1 MRGKRTEFGRE
12 DAFVVDG
19 SLGVRHDVVDV
30 LRRRQSDLL
39 TSFVNPRILSTK
51 HKAKQNKTKQN
62 KTKNTLEQEKKM
74 SVIMCVFIIHQKTKK
89 VYKHKTA
96 GSEKERRKVNANILR
111 LRNQRAIC
119 QQRTRH
125 VKITEKVSNAFF
137 ALFLMG

>member
-51 HKAKQNKTKQN
+51 HKAKQNKTK
-62 KTKNTLEQEKKM
+62 NTLEQEKKM

-96 GSEKERRKVNANILR
+96 ESQKERRKVNAERANILR

>member
-51 HKAKQNKTKQN
+51 HKAKQNKTKQ
-62 KTKNTLEQEKKM
+62 KKKY
-74 SVIMCVFIIHQKTKK
+74 V
-89 VYKHKTA
+89 
-96 GSEKERRKVNANILR
+96 
-111 LRNQRAIC
+111 
-119 QQRTRH
+119 RTREENVCDYVCVH
-125 VKITEKVSNAFF
+125 HSSKNEKS
-137 ALFLMG
+137 L